1 MVNSKWAKIGAVA
14 AAIIIPGTTLIFV
27 AYGIKKAIDWHKNKK
42 AIAAGSNTPSVDK
55 T

>member
-1 MVNSKWAKIGAVA
+1 MANISWGKIGAVA
-14 AAIIIPGTTLIFV
+14 AAILIPGTTIIVV

-42 AIAAGSNTPSVDK
+42 AKAESSDTPPIDK